1 MKFLNVNRKNMD
13 IDGIPAIVLKP
24 VLEMD
29 SYPTVV
35 FYHGWSSK
43 KEYQEFRGS
52 IIASLGYQVII
63 PDAIHHGDRGELD
76 YAASENSGF
85 FWRVVLNNLDEW
97 SKIKTYAVNKL
108 KADPKRI
115 AVAGH
120 SMGGFTSA
128 GIFTENPEIRTCVI
142 LNGSFNWLD
151 SNEEFKRRL
160 NVHMTKEFQELEQEV
175 KDRNPAGN
183 IDKLLDRPILIL
195 HGEADSMV
203 EISPQREFYEN
214 LRELHR
220 VEGDLKMISYK
231 NLDHFVTTNMLE
243 EMGKWLDNKMVED
256 YYE

>member
-1 MKFLNVNRKNMD
+1 MKFFNISSERID
-13 IDGIPAIVLKP
+13 IEGIPAIVLKP
-24 VLEMD
+24 EIRLD
-29 SYPTVV
+29 RYPTLV

-43 KEYQEFRGS
+43 KEYQVFRGS

-63 PDAIHHGDRGELD
+63 PDAIHHGGRGELD

-97 SKIKTYAVNKL
+97 SKIKAYAVEKL
-108 KADPKRI
+108 RADPERL

-128 GIFTENPEIRTCVI
+128 GIFAENTDIRTCVI

-160 NVHMTKEFQELEQEV
+160 NVHMTKEFQELEQQV

-183 IDKLLDRPILIL
+183 MDKLLDRPILIL

-203 EISPQREFYEN
+203 EIQPQRDFYEK
-214 LRELHR
+214 LRGLHKA
-220 VEGDLKMISYK
+220 EGDLKMVSYK

-243 EMGKWLDNKMVED
+243 EMGKWLDNKMVE
-256 YYE
+256 E

>member
-1 MKFLNVNRKNMD
+1 MKFLNVKSENID
-13 IDGIPAIVLKP
+13 IDGIPAIFLRPDLKLD
-24 VLEMD
+24 V
-29 SYPTVV
+29 YPTVV

-63 PDAIHHGDRGELD
+63 PDAIHHGDRGQLD
-76 YAASENSGF
+76 YDASENSGF
-85 FWRVVLNNLDEW
+85 FWRVVLANLDEW
-97 SKIKTYAVNKL
+97 SKIKAHAVEKL
-108 KADPKRI
+108 RTDPGRL

-128 GIFTENPEIRTCVI
+128 GIFAENTDIRTCVI

-160 NVHMTKEFQELEQEV
+160 NVHMTKEFQELEQQV

-183 IDKLLDRPILIL
+183 MDSLLDRPILIL

-203 EISPQREFYEN
+203 EISPQREFYER

-220 VEGDLKMISYK
+220 AEGDLKMVSYK

-243 EMGKWLDNKMVED
+243 EMGKWLDNKMVE
-256 YYE
+256 E

>member
-1 MKFLNVNRKNMD
+1 MKFLSVNRENIN

-24 VLEMD
+24 ELEMD

-52 IIASLGYQVII
+52 VIASLGYQVII
-63 PDAIHHGDRGELD
+63 PDAIHHGERGDLD

-97 SKIKTYAVNKL
+97 SKVKTYAVTEL

-128 GIFTENPEIRTCVI
+128 GIFTENPDIRTCVI
-142 LNGSFNWLD
+142 LNGSFNWLG

-160 NVHMTKEFQELEQEV
+160 NVHMTKEFQVLQQEV
-175 KDRNPAGN
+175 EKRNPAASVVN
-183 IDKLLDRPILIL
+183 LLDRPILIL

-203 EISPQREFYEN
+203 EISPQRDFYER

-220 VEGDLKMISYK
+220 SEGDLKMISYK

-243 EMGKWLDNKMVED
+243 EMGNWLDSKMVE
-256 YYE
+256 E